1 MPSLSTT
8 SSLHLIRRE
17 DDVASLVSVG
27 ASSARNLRVGMWVVE
42 SWEDSVVV
50 RNEFEPIGWRV
61 RDIVM
66 GDRGEFKNQFKNHKI
81 SLKATD
87 YKVLSFLMMQPIRI
101 HRPPI

>member
-27 ASSARNLRVGMWVVE
+27 ASSARNLRVGMCGVDI

-50 RNEFEPIGWRV
+50 WNELEAIGCV
-61 RDIVM
+61 RDI
-66 GDRGEFKNQFKNHKI
+66 
-81 SLKATD
+81 ATGTEQSEVRSII
-87 YKVLSFLMMQPIRI
+87 KESV
-101 HRPPI
+101 

>member
-27 ASSARNLRVGMWVVE
+27 ASSARNLRVVGMWAVE
-42 SWEDSVVV
+42 SCGDSVVV
-50 RNEFEPIGWRV
+50 WNRFDAIGWRV

-66 GDRGEFKNQFKNHKI
+66 E
-81 SLKATD
+81 
-87 YKVLSFLMMQPIRI
+87 
-101 HRPPI
+101 

>member
-1 MPSLSTT
+1 MQHTFELFLPMPSLSTT

-50 RNEFEPIGWRV
+50 WNEFEPIGWRV

-66 GDRGEFKNQFKNHKI
+66 GME
-81 SLKATD
+81 
-87 YKVLSFLMMQPIRI
+87 
-101 HRPPI
+101 